1 MLRKFQ
7 KNPQIGHGVTP
18 QNMNLEYPIQIPEI
32 YMDHLNNRINC
43 LLS

>member
-7 KNPQIGHGVTP
+7 KNPHIGHGVTL
-18 QNMNLEYPIQIPEI
+18 QNMNREYPIQIPEI
-32 YMDHLNNRINC
+32 YMDHLNNRINS